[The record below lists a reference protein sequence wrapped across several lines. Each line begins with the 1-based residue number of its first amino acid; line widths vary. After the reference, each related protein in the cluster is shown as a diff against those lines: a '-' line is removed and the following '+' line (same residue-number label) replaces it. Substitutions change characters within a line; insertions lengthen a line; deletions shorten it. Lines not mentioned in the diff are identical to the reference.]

1 VQKTIHDEIKYILEK
16 AVGAL
21 APGQED
27 KVFLTIPEK
36 DNFGDFASNI
46 GFLLAP
52 AVKKPPRDIARL
64 IVEKLPDSPDLLER
78 TEIAGNGFINFFV
91 NKKRLYLEL
100 AEILK
105 QEDKYGQTK
114 TGGNKRIQIEF
125 VSANPTGPLHV
136 GHGRGAATGDTLAR
150 VYKALGY
157 DVQKEYYVNNI
168 GNQMRILG
176 KSVQARFEGKNIPE
190 DGYKGDYIKE
200 IAGKVPAAEAI
211 SEDYFRNFAID
222 TILGWIKKDL
232 EDFGVEFDN
241 WFFENTLYEGKD
253 LKKELLDKLNF
264 SSPPKTYEEDGAV
277 FVKTTEFGDDKDRVI
292 FRADG
297 RPTYFASDIAYLI
310 NKFINRKPVFDQV
323 INIWGADHHGYV
335 PRMEAVAAML
345 GYRDK
350 LKVILYQLVSLK
362 RGNEV
367 VAMSTRAGEFVT
379 LRQVLDEVGKDACRF
394 FFLMRSP
401 DSPLDFDLELAKKQ
415 TSDNPVYYV
424 QYAYAR
430 ISSIFR
436 EAEKNGLVSGSGN
449 LDQKALELLKEQ
461 EERQLI
467 KKLASFS
474 KILADCGRTYDPHWL
489 TIYVQ
494 EVATIFHNYYTKHRI
509 ITDHKELSQSRLG
522 LIKAVSIII
531 KNGLNLL
538 GISAPDKM

>member
-1 VQKTIHDEIKYILEK
+1 MQKTIHDEIKYILEK

-64 IVEKLPDSPDLLER
+64 IVEQLPDSQDLLEK

-91 NKKRLYLEL
+91 NRKRVYREL

-105 QEDKYGQTK
+105 QEEKYGQTK
-114 TGGNKRIQIEF
+114 TGGNEKIQIEF

-168 GNQMRILG
+168 GNQMQILG
-176 KSVQARFEGKNIPE
+176 QSVQARFAGKNIPE

-200 IAGKVPAAEAI
+200 IAGQVPASDAT
-211 SEDYFRNFAID
+211 SEDYFRKFAID

-232 EDFGVEFDN
+232 KDFGVEFDN

-253 LKKELLDKLNF
+253 LKKELLAKL
-264 SSPPKTYEEDGAV
+264 PKAYEEDGAI

-297 RPTYFASDIAYLI
+297 RPTYFASDIAYHEE
-310 NKFINRKPVFDQV
+310 KFKRGFKQV
-323 INIWGADHHGYV
+323 IDIWGADHHGYV
-335 PRMEAVAAML
+335 PRMTAAVQAL
-345 GYRDK
+345 GYPQER
-350 LKVILYQLVSLK
+350 LKIILYQLVSLK
-362 RGNEV
+362 RGNDIV
-367 VAMSTRAGEFVT
+367 PMSTRSGEFVT

-424 QYAYAR
+424 QYAHAR

-436 EAEKNGLVSGSGN
+436 EAEKNSLQLVVGSWQ
-449 LDQKALELLKEQ
+449 LKTLELLKEP
-461 EERQLI
+461 EEIQLI

-522 LIKAVSIII
+522 LIKAVSIIL